1 MILPVTINDGEA
13 AILWSRKGTR
23 RIVHGPNVVFAP
35 LERLDMQ
42 HRFVARDG
50 EFLVVRFQD
59 GTTEHLPGPCEQW
72 FDPLL
77 HGTIEVKPA
86 VNLDAHQAVVIY
98 REIDGEV
105 SHRVLRRPAVHVPQP
120 NEWLHRFEWHR
131 DDGSGRKVPGAL
143 QFEKLRVIPDQ
154 MYFDVEGV
162 RTADEALV
170 TVRLMVFFDHE
181 RAARDREEEQ
191 RTLDHRIEQSRLAR
205 EDELTAE
212 REREELAIQLL
223 DQRQERER
231 IHQAKLAELQAR
243 EWQQLQETGVD
254 LTAVLVAR
262 ERNPDKLIRLE
273 QASPGDTGLHL
284 HEAV

>member
-1 MILPVTINDGEA
+1 
-13 AILWSRKGTR
+13 
-23 RIVHGPNVVFAP
+23 
-35 LERLDMQ
+35 
-42 HRFVARDG
+42 
-50 EFLVVRFQD
+50 
-59 GTTEHLPGPCEQW
+59 
-72 FDPLL
+72 
-77 HGTIEVKPA
+77 
-86 VNLDAHQAVVIY
+86 
-98 REIDGEV
+98 
-105 SHRVLRRPAVHVPQP
+105 
-120 NEWLHRFEWHR
+120 
-131 DDGSGRKVPGAL
+131 
-143 QFEKLRVIPDQ
+143 
-154 MYFDVEGV
+154 VEGV